1 MSDRIRPGAS
11 PTQLVVDP
19 ETRLE
24 SGLTLFTCLTSVLF
38 VMLAMGLASTGVR
51 SFQGLLVLGLA
62 CLAGLGGWARYQLDD
77 HFVFDFE
84 TKELAFVRKF
94 FGRSRS
100 TRVSGFDQLF
110 RLAILPEKNA
120 NKQGVWWEYGLALV
134 LRDGR
139 QFTLITPTD
148 KDRDKVVVE
157 AKSLAQ
163 VLNLELA
170 EGEPE
175 KMLEV
180 TAEPLSVDYVE
191 YRDDSLKWIFAV
203 IGICLALPL
212 LVALAAAMAG

>member
-84 TKELAFVRKF
+84 TKELAFVRSF

-100 TRVSGFDQLF
+100 TRVSGFDQLY

-120 NKQGVWWEYGLALV
+120 NKQGVWWDYGLALV

-139 QFTLITPTD
+139 QFTLI
-148 KDRDKVVVE
+148 
-157 AKSLAQ
+157 
-163 VLNLELA
+163 
-170 EGEPE
+170 
-175 KMLEV
+175 
-180 TAEPLSVDYVE
+180 
-191 YRDDSLKWIFAV
+191 
-203 IGICLALPL
+203 
-212 LVALAAAMAG
+212 